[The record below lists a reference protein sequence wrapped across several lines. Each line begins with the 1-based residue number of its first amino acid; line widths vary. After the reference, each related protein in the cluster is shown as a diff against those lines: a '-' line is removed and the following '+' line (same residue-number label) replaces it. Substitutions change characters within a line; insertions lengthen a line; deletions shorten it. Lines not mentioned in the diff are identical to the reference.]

1 MDDWPGG
8 QRQWRLLY
16 GAIDMPKEQ
25 EMSENVLLERKGHVA
40 VLTINHPPANTW
52 NLATAKSFEERL
64 NEVEEDKSVRVII
77 ITGSG
82 SRFSAGF
89 DVSDAMNA
97 GECSKLVQGLWM
109 RVDRFVKPTIAAI
122 NGVALGGGC
131 ELAMSCHFRFM
142 AEHEK
147 SLIGLTE
154 LNLGIIPGWG
164 GTQRMARIIGKA
176 RALELILFSER
187 LTAPQALEAGLVNRV
202 CTPEALLDEAM
213 EYATRLAARPPIAVS
228 AVLKAM
234 SEGEYNGIV
243 AGLNMESS
251 SAQALQGSKDAA
263 EGITAFLEKRPPKFT
278 GE

>member
-1 MDDWPGG
+1 
-8 QRQWRLLY
+8 
-16 GAIDMPKEQ
+16 
-25 EMSENVLLERKGHVA
+25 MSDENVLLERKGHVA

-52 NLATAKSFEERL
+52 NLATAKSFEAML
-64 NEVEEDKSVRVII
+64 NEVEEDKSVRVVI

-89 DVSDAMNA
+89 DVSDGANA
-97 GECSKLVQGLWM
+97 GEVTLLVQGLWM
-109 RVDRFVKPTIAAI
+109 RVDRFTKPTIAAI

-131 ELAMSCHFRFM
+131 ELAMSCHFRLM

-164 GTQRMARIIGKA
+164 GTQRMARLIGKS
-176 RALELILFSER
+176 RALNCILFSER
-187 LTAPQALEAGLVNRV
+187 MTAPQALEAGLVDKV
-202 CTPEALLDEAM
+202 CTPEALMDEAM
-213 EYATRLAARPPIAVS
+213 AYATRLAERPPIAVS

-234 SEGEYNGIV
+234 SEGDYNGIE
-243 AGLNMESS
+243 AGLKMESA
-251 SAQALQGSKDAA
+251 SATALQGSKDAA
-263 EGITAFLEKRPPKFT
+263 EGITAFFEKRPPKFT